1 MPNHPRA
8 ARPRSATQAANR
20 ALSSMMAMM
29 GVAAMVVSVPML
41 GTDDLNHIRASGAFL
56 VAVVRLPF

>member
-1 MPNHPRA
+1 
-8 ARPRSATQAANR
+8 
-20 ALSSMMAMM
+20 MMAMM